1 MAISPIS
8 SQETQLRALIV
19 EDDHLYACIIGEML
33 KEGSLAGSEVTLTY
47 TLAQALAE
55 LPNAHYDVILLDM
68 MLPDSEGDIDA
79 IPRLQAVAPHVPIIM
94 MTNMHNEALAMFG
107 LQAGA
112 QDYLIK
118 GQFRVQGLIRAIRY
132 ARERQRLR
140 LALEASLRQE
150 IASGEERFQRMIT
163 ESADGVVI
171 VNQMGLIEF
180 VNPAAEALFGNT
192 AADLLGQPFGYEVKA
207 GHTAELRFERPAAE
221 LAIAETRP
229 VETQWAGNPALLI
242 TLRDI
247 TAHKRAEAALRRYT
261 LDLQARNEE
270 LDAFAHTVAH
280 DLKTPLG
287 VMLGFAEVLEM
298 DYKMMPREEM
308 ANYLRNIARSTRKA
322 DYIIKELL
330 LLSSVRKEDVE
341 PRPLYMGDI
350 VHEVQERLA
359 QMIETTGAQL
369 ILPTQWPVSMGHAP
383 WIEEVWANY
392 ISNAIKYGGRPPR
405 VEIGTTRQ
413 ANDVI
418 VFWVTD
424 NGHGLTAEERARL
437 FTPFTQLNKVRAQG
451 NGLGLSI
458 VRRIVDRLDGKVGVR
473 SEAGQGSTFFFTLPA
488 AKEKMLSR

>member
-1 MAISPIS
+1 MVTSS
-8 SQETQLRALIV
+8 LGSQETHIRALIV

-33 KEGSLAGSEVTLTY
+33 KEGNQGACEVTLTY
-47 TLAQALAE
+47 TLADAIGKLAAE
-55 LPNAHYDVILLDM
+55 PYDVLLLDM
-68 MLPDSEGDIDA
+68 LLPDSEGDIGA
-79 IPRLQAVAPHVPIIM
+79 ISRLQAVAPHTPIIM
-94 MTNMHNEALAMFG
+94 MTNMHNEALAVLG

-150 IASGEERFQRMIT
+150 IASGEERFQRMIS
-163 ESADGVVI
+163 ESADGVLI
-171 VNQMGLIEF
+171 VNQAGLVEF
-180 VNPAAEALFGNT
+180 VNPAAEALFGKPT
-192 AADLLGQPFGYEVKA
+192 ADLLGQPFGYTVQA
-207 GHTAELRFERPAAE
+207 GQTAELRVERPDGQI
-221 LAIAETRP
+221 AIAETRP
-229 VETQWAGNPALLI
+229 VETKWAGQPALLI

-287 VMLGFAEVLEM
+287 VMLGFAEVLEL
-298 DYKMMPREEM
+298 DYETLPREEM

-341 PRPLYMGDI
+341 PRPLDMFDI
-350 VHEVQERLA
+350 VGEVQERLA
-359 QMIETTGAQL
+359 QMIELTHAQI
-369 ILPTQWPVSMGHAP
+369 ILPKEWPPALGHAP

-392 ISNAIKYGGRPPR
+392 ISNAIKYGGSPPR
-405 VEIGTTRQ
+405 VEIGATHQ
-413 ANDVI
+413 NNGSA

-424 NGHGLTAEERARL
+424 NGEGLSAAERGRL

-458 VRRIVDRLDGKVGVR
+458 VRRIVDRLDGRVGVR
-473 SEAGQGSTFFFTLPA
+473 SEPGQGSTFFFTLPLA
-488 AKEKMLSR
+488 Q